1 MHLTNCKRKYSIIF
15 IVIELISYYFL
26 AGLLRLLKKKAFRNK
41 FDFEFIYPTIHD
53 AICSITDK
61 KYLDLNRNRFISE
74 IDQTQQDNNDV
85 DEVEKQHPL
94 KNFEEEFNIN
104 YLSRF

>member
-1 MHLTNCKRKYSIIF
+1 
-15 IVIELISYYFL
+15 
-26 AGLLRLLKKKAFRNK
+26 LRLLKKKAFRNK

-61 KYLDLNRNRFISE
+61 TYLDFNRNRFMTE
-74 IDQTQQDNNDV
+74 IDQHDTNNDDV

-94 KNFEEEFNIN
+94 KNFDEEFNLN